1 VTNYWQGPHI
11 RLRAIEPGDI
21 DAVVA
26 WNQDSDIA
34 RHLDFVWPPQS
45 RESVR
50 QWIER
55 AAAHGPENDVFFF
68 IIENA
73 TGVVVGEIDTHH
85 MNRRAGTFMYGVS
98 VRAEHR
104 RQGYASEAILL
115 VLRYFFDELR
125 YQKVTVEIHADNA
138 VSLRLH
144 ERLGFQQEGRLR
156 QMLYTDGRYIDV
168 FMFGMTAEEF
178 RAAYP
183 PGQPHE

>member
-1 VTNYWQGPHI
+1 MTNFWQGPHI

-50 QWIER
+50 KWIER
-55 AAAHGPENDVFFF
+55 AAACEPDNDVFFF

-73 TGVVVGEIDTHH
+73 TGEIVGQIDTHH

-98 VRAEHR
+98 VHAEHR
-104 RQGYASEAILL
+104 RRGYASEAILL

-125 YQKVTVEIHADNA
+125 YQKVTVEIHADNV
-138 VSLRLH
+138 VSLCLH
-144 ERLGFQQEGRLR
+144 ERLGFQLEGRLR
-156 QMLYTDGRYIDV
+156 QMLYTDGRYVDV
-168 FMFGMTAEEF
+168 CMLGMTAEEF
-178 RAAYP
+178 RAAHSS
-183 PGQPHE
+183 QPSHE